1 VADQLDLDAFTLR
14 FRERAK
20 AVKNRPLPPVEG
32 PERIRFKERAQQDFL
47 DFALIGDAET
57 SFADGVIT
65 LRIDLR
71 PSTNSIPT
79 TETPTT

>member
-1 VADQLDLDAFTLR
+1 MADQLDLDAFTLR

-32 PERIRFKERAQQDFL
+32 PERVRFKERAQQDFL
-47 DFALIGDAET
+47 DFALIGDAT
-57 SFADGVIT
+57 ATFDDGVIT

-71 PSTNSIPT
+71 PADASSNS
-79 TETPTT
+79 EK

>member
-57 SFADGVIT
+57 SFDDGVIT

-71 PSTNSIPT
+71 PSTNAAPT
-79 TETPTT
+79 S